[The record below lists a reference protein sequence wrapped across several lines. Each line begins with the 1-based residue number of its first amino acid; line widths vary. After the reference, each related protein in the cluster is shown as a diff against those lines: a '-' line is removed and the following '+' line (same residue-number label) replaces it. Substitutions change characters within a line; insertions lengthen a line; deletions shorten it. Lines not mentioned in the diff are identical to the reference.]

1 MTRTKH
7 SRDASAPTPRCVGLL
22 LGRVLDEEAAAGG
35 SSSSSSKPSNL
46 AAEAQQAAARL
57 LGGGSAP
64 AGRSVL
70 PRELAIADMP
80 SSCEVR

>member
-35 SSSSSSKPSNL
+35 SSSSSSKQPSNL

-64 AGRSVL
+64 AGAFRAAS
-70 PRELAIADMP
+70 RASD
-80 SSCEVR
+80 R